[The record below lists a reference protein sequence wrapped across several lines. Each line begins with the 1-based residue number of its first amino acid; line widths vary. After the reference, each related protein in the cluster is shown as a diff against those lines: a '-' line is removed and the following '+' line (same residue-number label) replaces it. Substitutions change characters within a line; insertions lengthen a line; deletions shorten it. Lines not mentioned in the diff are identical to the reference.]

1 MKYYGKDYL
10 LQNQGVYKTMAVTIE
25 KNENTLTA
33 FIEGDIDHH
42 TAKEVRTL
50 IDDSIERINPKTLKL
65 DFSKVDFMDSSGIGL
80 IMGRFRLM
88 KLLNGRLKVIN
99 LPKHIEKI
107 IKLSG
112 LESFGIIE

>member
-1 MKYYGKDYL
+1 MG
-10 LQNQGVYKTMAVTIE
+10 VTIE
-25 KNENTLTA
+25 RDENILTA
-33 FIEGDIDHH
+33 VIEGDIDHH

-50 IDDSIERINPKTLKL
+50 IDDSIERINPEVLEL

-99 LPKHIEKI
+99 LPNNIEKI

-112 LESFGIIE
+112 LESFGIIEWLNKGERRFYE